1 MPLLTLSYLLTIIFG
16 LIALIST
23 ILWIKQEHNASQQND
38 RDWSNTYLNNLYGR
52 SRDVLLDAFRKSDQ
66 ILAESEKERGEILSK
81 YIHSISEST
90 KSYQEKYNTLFDQ
103 TKTKLSSDI
112 SVLTDDFAN
121 YLNNLKT
128 TTNELQTLATTS
140 IQDKINNLI
149 EKFEQDL
156 TDFFAKTERQSIQ
169 SIELEIKS
177 ARQLIDSYKQQQMM
191 LIDDNVV
198 AILERTLSL
207 VLTKKLSLRDQM
219 DLINEALEQAKVE
232 KFIT

>member
-1 MPLLTLSYLLTIIFG
+1 MPFLYISYLLILFFG
-16 LIALIST
+16 LTALIFVALFIRETRSR
-23 ILWIKQEHNASQQND
+23 KKNVQNWTD
-38 RDWSNTYLNNLYGR
+38 SYLNSLYSR
-52 SRDVLLDAFRKSDQ
+52 SRDVLLEAFKKSDQ
-66 ILAESEKERGEILSK
+66 ILAQSETDRGEIISK
-81 YIHSISEST
+81 YQATILKST
-90 KSYQEKYNTLFDQ
+90 QSYEEKYSSLFNQ
-103 TKTKLSSDI
+103 TKTSLSKDI
-112 SVLTDDFAN
+112 SMLTDDFAS
-121 YLNNLKT
+121 YLNNLKA
-128 TTNELQTLATTS
+128 TTNELQSLATTS
-140 IQDKINNLI
+140 IQDKVNNLI
-149 EKFEQDL
+149 EKFEQGL

-207 VLTKKLSLRDQM
+207 VLTKKLSLKDQM